1 MMTMMNEKNGV
12 VFCYTIMLLY
22 IYDTQNPK
30 PKNLDACF
38 YIIYNL
44 FMLKVRTVLVAGANV
59 RTLHGLSLPNTTL
72 RHFSIFMHSDQY
84 QSEELG

>member
-30 PKNLDACF
+30 
-38 YIIYNL
+38 
-44 FMLKVRTVLVAGANV
+44 T
-59 RTLHGLSLPNTTL
+59 
-72 RHFSIFMHSDQY
+72 
-84 QSEELG
+84 